1 MRTAMHPSPE
11 ALHTPRY
18 YRTLRRAIAA
28 IVILVSLTPLVLVGA
43 ISGSQFRDSYE
54 AKVLDQLREVVQ
66 KHQQLIDFFLD
77 EKRGELRMLA
87 RSASFE
93 DLCAPGRLG
102 RELQLLQEELQG
114 VFVDLG
120 VVDAR
125 GVQQAYEGPFR
136 LARADYS
143 QAEWFREAMQS
154 EVFISDVFL
163 GLRGLPHFI
172 IAVRQR
178 RGEEHWILRATV
190 DFVAFNSLV
199 ESIRIGRTGAA
210 YIVNGQGRFQTPSPR
225 DAALPDTA
233 WLAGELDKLAARPA
247 RDRGFGPAF
256 MRGAD
261 PEAVSVLE
269 RPDLQGTD
277 TIYVMTPLKQ
287 GRWLLVYQQARADAY
302 ASLHAARWNVLL
314 ILGLGAA
321 AIVIM
326 GLWLSARMVRS
337 IEAADVEKALM
348 NEQVIETGKMASVGE
363 LAAGIA
369 HEVNNPVAIMLEEAG
384 WIGDLCADLELPE
397 ASRADIE
404 KSLAQIRTQGRRC
417 REITHRLLSFAR
429 KIDPGA
435 RPMDMNAVV
444 AEVVGLSERRAH
456 YSGVD
461 LTLEQEPDLPPVL
474 ASPSE
479 MQQVLLNLVNNAV
492 DATGARGGQV
502 RVSTRREGPWVLLEV
517 ADQGE
522 GIPKA
527 NLGHIFEPFFTTK
540 PVGKGTGLGLSIVY
554 GIVKKMG
561 GDIEVESQLNQGT
574 TFLVRLP
581 VGEGQ
586 A

>member
-199 ESIRIGRTGAA
+199 EIGR
-210 YIVNGQGRFQTPSPR
+210 
-225 DAALPDTA
+225 
-233 WLAGELDKLAARPA
+233 
-247 RDRGFGPAF
+247 
-256 MRGAD
+256 
-261 PEAVSVLE
+261 
-269 RPDLQGTD
+269 
-277 TIYVMTPLKQ
+277 
-287 GRWLLVYQQARADAY
+287 
-302 ASLHAARWNVLL
+302 
-314 ILGLGAA
+314 
-321 AIVIM
+321 
-326 GLWLSARMVRS
+326 
-337 IEAADVEKALM
+337 
-348 NEQVIETGKMASVGE
+348 
-363 LAAGIA
+363 A
-369 HEVNNPVAIMLEEAG
+369 HV
-384 WIGDLCADLELPE
+384 
-397 ASRADIE
+397 
-404 KSLAQIRTQGRRC
+404 
-417 REITHRLLSFAR
+417 
-429 KIDPGA
+429 
-435 RPMDMNAVV
+435 
-444 AEVVGLSERRAH
+444 
-456 YSGVD
+456 
-461 LTLEQEPDLPPVL
+461 
-474 ASPSE
+474 
-479 MQQVLLNLVNNAV
+479 
-492 DATGARGGQV
+492 
-502 RVSTRREGPWVLLEV
+502 
-517 ADQGE
+517 
-522 GIPKA
+522 
-527 NLGHIFEPFFTTK
+527 
-540 PVGKGTGLGLSIVY
+540 
-554 GIVKKMG
+554 
-561 GDIEVESQLNQGT
+561 
-574 TFLVRLP
+574 
-581 VGEGQ
+581 
-586 A
+586 

>member
-1 MRTAMHPSPE
+1 MRLSPE
-11 ALHTPRY
+11 DLHSPKY

-43 ISGSQFRDSYE
+43 ISSSQFRESYE
-54 AKVLDQLREVVQ
+54 AKVLEQLREVVQ

-77 EKRGELRMLA
+77 EKRGELRVLA
-87 RSASFE
+87 RSASFDE
-93 DLCAPGRLG
+93 LCAPGRLG

-136 LARADYS
+136 LGQADYS

-172 IAVRQR
+172 IAVRQK
-178 RGEEHWILRATV
+178 RGDEHWILRATV

-199 ESIRIGRTGAA
+199 ESIRIGRTGTA

-225 DAALPDTA
+225 GAALPDTV
-233 WLAGELDKLAARPA
+233 WLAEELAKLAARPSQG
-247 RDRGFGPAF
+247 RSFGPAF
-256 MRGAD
+256 LRDAG
-261 PEAVSVLE
+261 PGVVEVLE
-269 RPDLQGTD
+269 RPDPQGTD

-302 ASLHAARWNVLL
+302 ATLRTARRHVLV

-321 AIVIM
+321 AIVVM
-326 GLWLSARMVRS
+326 GLWLSARVVRS
-337 IEAADVEKALM
+337 IEAADAERAVM

-369 HEVNNPVAIMLEEAG
+369 HEINNPVAIMLEEAG
-384 WIGDLCADLELPE
+384 WVGDVCADLELPE
-397 ASRADIE
+397 AERADIE
-404 KSLAQIRTQGRRC
+404 KSLTQIRTQGRRC
-417 REITHRLLSFAR
+417 REITHKLLSFAR
-429 KIDPGA
+429 KIDPVA
-435 RPMDMNAVV
+435 RPLDVNAVV
-444 AEVVGLSERRAH
+444 GEVVGLSEKRAR

-461 LTLEQEPDLPPVL
+461 LAVDLAPDLPPVQ

-479 MQQVLLNLVNNAV
+479 MQQVLLNLINNAV
-492 DATGARGGQV
+492 DATGARGGLV
-502 RVSTRREGPWVLLEV
+502 RVFTRRAGPWVELGI
-517 ADQGE
+517 ADHGE

-527 NLGHIFEPFFTTK
+527 NLGRIFEPFFTTK

-561 GDIEVESQLNQGT
+561 GDIEVESQVNQGT

-581 VGEGQ
+581 AGEGQ